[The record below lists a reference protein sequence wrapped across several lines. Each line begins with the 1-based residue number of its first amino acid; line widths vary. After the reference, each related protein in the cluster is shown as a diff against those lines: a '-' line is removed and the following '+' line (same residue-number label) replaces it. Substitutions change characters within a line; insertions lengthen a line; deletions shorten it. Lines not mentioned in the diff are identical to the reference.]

1 MTIEGSRTMRN
12 RPYPVLKCSRGGYL
26 QPREPR
32 ENSKPSAV
40 DHSRRS
46 LVKLSLRE
54 ADAENDIRTDD
65 AQSTLA
71 LAGWRCR
78 HSDHSAGRRLMR
90 HVDYSLPGK
99 HSELSLARGDVSDF
113 MSIPC
118 KPQGEMKENAM
129 DKLQT
134 FELFTAC
141 YFLGLDL
148 DSDMKWKMVR
158 IELRVTRPGYLH
170 SIAPA
175 ISRVNHLG
183 TAEAADRSASTSK
196 SASPPQRRQFPLLRK

>member
-1 MTIEGSRTMRN
+1 MISARTTR
-12 RPYPVLKCSRGGYL
+12 
-26 QPREPR
+26 
-32 ENSKPSAV
+32 
-40 DHSRRS
+40 SRRWRW
-46 LVKLSLRE
+46 LVGGVATLTTVLAVASCATSTIVYLGSTPSYLS
-54 ADAENDIRTDD
+54 
-65 AQSTLA
+65 
-71 LAGWRCR
+71 
-78 HSDHSAGRRLMR
+78 H
-90 HVDYSLPGK
+90 
-99 HSELSLARGDVSDF
+99 GDVSDF

>member
-1 MTIEGSRTMRN
+1 MISARTTR
-12 RPYPVLKCSRGGYL
+12 
-26 QPREPR
+26 
-32 ENSKPSAV
+32 
-40 DHSRRS
+40 SRRWRW
-46 LVKLSLRE
+46 LVGGVATLTTVLAVASCATSTIVYLGSTPRYLS
-54 ADAENDIRTDD
+54 
-65 AQSTLA
+65 
-71 LAGWRCR
+71 
-78 HSDHSAGRRLMR
+78 H
-90 HVDYSLPGK
+90 
-99 HSELSLARGDVSDF
+99 GDVSDF